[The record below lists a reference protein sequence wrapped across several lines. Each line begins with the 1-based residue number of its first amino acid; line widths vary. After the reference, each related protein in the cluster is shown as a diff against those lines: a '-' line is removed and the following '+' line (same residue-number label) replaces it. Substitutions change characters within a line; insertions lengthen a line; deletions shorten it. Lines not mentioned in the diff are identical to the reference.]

1 MKRWWSWDTRPGK
14 HTKNYGKSPCL
25 IGTSTI
31 SMAIVNSYV
40 CLPEGICRLQEFN
53 ILFYG
58 LIICVFNFIY
68 EPIYILSIIKKLKL
82 RYITGQL
89 LNYDF
94 YPTTYGQLNKMDTIN
109 LLNHEMKYKFI
120 WRWYG
125 FRYGGYIFIEMKT
138 MDFTSRQFAM
148 TRPIRLRRFHYE
160 QWPINRWI
168 INQSTINRPC
178 IL

>member
-1 MKRWWSWDTRPGK
+1 
-14 HTKNYGKSPCL
+14 
-25 IGTSTI
+25 
-31 SMAIVNSYV
+31 MAIVNSYV

-120 WRWYG
+120 WR
-125 FRYGGYIFIEMKT
+125 
-138 MDFTSRQFAM
+138 
-148 TRPIRLRRFHYE
+148 
-160 QWPINRWI
+160 
-168 INQSTINRPC
+168 
-178 IL
+178 